1 MKKRVAWFAMVVAA
15 ILVSWAMPF
24 TDAVKAQEKLRYS
37 CSAQV
42 FEAFGKERIET
53 FTKATGIEV
62 DLFVTSSAA
71 AVNRLMSGESDV
83 ASMARG
89 GTYPFKEGGY
99 VETPFCK
106 DPLAIIINAR
116 GRLTNLTEEQLRD
129 IFGKKITNWKQLGQ
143 PDQTILLVVPGK
155 STAAYEN
162 FGDLALK
169 RKEIPY
175 DIMTNLST
183 TALEVVKRFP
193 AAISFVTQGAI
204 GKAGGVKI
212 VKVNGLSP
220 RDKGYPYF
228 QEFSFVTKGKPAGPA
243 KAFIDFALSEKG
255 REIIKKRGM
264 LFIGAKE

>member
-15 ILVSWAMPF
+15 ILVSWSMPF

-42 FEAFGKERIET
+42 FEAFEKERLET

-62 DLFVTSSAA
+62 ELYVSSSAV
-71 AVNRLMSGESDV
+71 AVDRLMSGESDI

-99 VETPFCK
+99 METHFSK
-106 DPLAIIINAR
+106 DPLAVIINAR
-116 GRLTNLTEEQLRD
+116 GRLANLSEEKLRD
-129 IFGKKITNWKQLGQ
+129 IFSKKITNWKQLGG
-143 PDQTILLVVPGK
+143 PNETIVLVVPGK
-155 STAAYEN
+155 NTAAYEN
-162 FGDLALK
+162 FGHQALK

-175 DIMTNLST
+175 DIMTHLST

-204 GKAGGVKI
+204 GKAGGVKT
-212 VKVNGLSP
+212 VKINGLSLK
-220 RDKGYPYF
+220 DKGYPYF

-243 KAFIDFALSEKG
+243 KSFIDFALSEKG
-255 REIIKKRGM
+255 KAIIEKRGM
-264 LFIGAKE
+264 IPIGLKE